1 MTAIGTQLRHITRR
15 HIISQASKKVM
26 LYVLISSTPSP
37 VPPPLPPYNYQARVI
52 MQGTKKEG
60 CTVLFMMLYFF
71 GMASSIWWVILTFT
85 WLLAAGFK
93 WGAEAIE
100 GLSHYFHLAAWGWP
114 ALKTIA
120 ILTLAKVSLMEKGG
134 GAGTGMPFTHPPNS
148 AGHHGK
154 NKSAQNDHKGHF

>member
-1 MTAIGTQLRHITRR
+1 MYAL
-15 HIISQASKKVM
+15 
-26 LYVLISSTPSP
+26 LDFLLISFQ
-37 VPPPLPPYNYQARVI
+37 VKVI
-52 MQGTKKEG
+52 IQGTKKEG

-120 ILTLAKVSLMEKGG
+120 ILTLAKVSIHRTLSRACRIFLFG
-134 GAGTGMPFTHPPNS
+134 
-148 AGHHGK
+148 
-154 NKSAQNDHKGHF
+154 

>member
-1 MTAIGTQLRHITRR
+1 
-15 HIISQASKKVM
+15 
-26 LYVLISSTPSP
+26 
-37 VPPPLPPYNYQARVI
+37 

-120 ILTLAKVSLMEKGG
+120 ILTLAKVSFLSYDKVSLSSSYIVVGLAM
-134 GAGTGMPFTHPPNS
+134 ANMLNI
-148 AGHHGK
+148 
-154 NKSAQNDHKGHF
+154 

>member
-1 MTAIGTQLRHITRR
+1 
-15 HIISQASKKVM
+15 
-26 LYVLISSTPSP
+26 
-37 VPPPLPPYNYQARVI
+37 

-120 ILTLAKVSLMEKGG
+120 ILTLAKVGANGAGMTVKKIGG
-134 GAGTGMPFTHPPNS
+134 GGWRDALWP
-148 AGHHGK
+148 ALE
-154 NKSAQNDHKGHF
+154 